1 MKKTVVTL
9 FVTTI
14 VVLGVVL
21 RFGPVME
28 ERDYW
33 YDEAFTGI
41 LVKDSWSNMNQ
52 MIFDDV
58 HPPLY
63 YWLTKL
69 WAANFD
75 YSSAGIRSF
84 LCLWEF

>member
-1 MKKTVVTL
+1 MKKYYVLIIFLLIFIAGIYLRVTPAL
-9 FVTTI
+9 S
-14 VVLGVVL
+14 
-21 RFGPVME
+21 

-41 LVKDSWSNMNQ
+41 LLQQSWGEMNQ

-63 YWLTKL
+63 YWL
-69 WAANFD
+69 A
-75 YSSAGIRSF
+75 
-84 LCLWEF
+84 